1 MPKRS
6 IDFTRHDIGKTIASE
21 KFLNTMDG
29 FWFAL
34 KPNVIINS
42 FDFVTVENLFE
53 SKSIGIVKE
62 LQSVAEH
69 DYYNNYY
76 YDYYSKSTNTKEQL
90 KQNEEEDKEKEKAI
104 EIEKN
109 ELFSKMQLKGIVLAK
124 VAIMANTKVKI
135 QGSKENKTI
144 NFPVGVDKT
153 VRFATED
160 EILFALGIPQMVNPI
175 PAGIIET
182 SNGLE
187 IPISLGLSYLAGADT
202 AHVNASGISG
212 NKKSTYILFL
222 LQSAYQT
229 LRRMNQNVSLIIFNT
244 KEQDLLHIDKKEKNI
259 KKRTER
265 LFDVLDLD
273 IEPFENV
280 TYFLPRGKDGKPNS
294 IHIPKNYKTYSYELK
309 DVYDRLELLFS
320 EPYDLH
326 HDFLSI
332 MNYIYESWPLKSRVR
347 KKNITT
353 WSDLTEYKEY
363 PEAIVSN
370 KSSILYFLGRLQR
383 FRKSPMFVEKQK
395 TSTYLGNEIK
405 KIKAGEVFVIDVATI
420 SSFEVQSFVV
430 GDVMKSIDEMYSSR
444 YYNIEDDNSNT
455 NSNKIDIDRNKKNN
469 IQKDQKIHYLLVFID
484 EINRFIPRKP
494 HDERMS
500 SVSEQIMRTVIAGR
514 TRGTILFSAQQF
526 KSATDYKLQENTDL
540 HITAK
545 LGLSEL
551 STHPYSMLDENTK
564 MNIARLNK
572 GELVM
577 IHPAFRHPIKIGFP
591 KATYK
596 EPK

>member
-1 MPKRS
+1 MSYKIINPLNQE
-6 IDFTRHDIGKTIASE
+6 IGKTIASE

-34 KPNVIINS
+34 KPNVILNS
-42 FDFVTVENLFE
+42 FDFVTVDNLFD
-53 SKSIGIVKE
+53 SKTIGIVKE
-62 LQSVAEH
+62 LQAVAEH
-69 DYYNNYY
+69 DYYNYFS
-76 YDYYSKSTNTKEQL
+76 DYYTISITKEQL
-90 KQNEEEDKEKEKAI
+90 KQEGKEKEG
-104 EIEKN
+104 EGEGEGEKKQ
-109 ELFSKMQLKGIVLAK
+109 LSKMQLKGIVLAK
-124 VAIMANTKVKI
+124 VAIMANTEVKV

-144 NFPVGVDKT
+144 NFPVGVGKT
-153 VRFATED
+153 VRFANED
-160 EILFALGIPQMVNPI
+160 EILFALGIPQMVDPI

-182 SNGLE
+182 TNGLE

-212 NKKSTYILFL
+212 NRKSTYILFL

-229 LRRMNQNVSLIIFNT
+229 LKRLNQNVSLIIFNT
-244 KEQDLLHIDKKEKNI
+244 KEQDLLHIDQKEKYVQ
-259 KKRTER
+259 KRTER

-294 IHIPKNYKTYSYELK
+294 IHVPQNYKTYSYELK

-332 MNYIYESWPLKSRVR
+332 MNYIYESWPLKSNNG
-347 KKNITT
+347 KEIYT
-353 WSDLTEYKEY
+353 WTDLTEFREY

-370 KSSILYFLGRLQR
+370 KSSLLYFLGRLQR
-383 FRKSPMFVEKQK
+383 FRKSPMFIDKKK

-420 SSFEVQSFVV
+420 SSFEVQAFVV

-444 YYNIEDDNSNT
+444 YYDLDDN
-455 NSNKIDIDRNKKNN
+455 NSNNINKDSDENN
-469 IQKDQKIHYLLVFID
+469 VQNGQKLHYLLVFVD
-484 EINRFIPRKP
+484 EINRYIPKSQNGK
-494 HDERMS
+494 MS

-526 KSATDYKLQENTDL
+526 KSATDSRLQENTDL

-551 STHPYSMLDENTK
+551 STDPYSMLDESTK
-564 MNIARLNK
+564 MNVARLNK

-577 IHPAFRHPIKIGFP
+577 IHSAFRHPIKIGFP

>member
-1 MPKRS
+1 MSYKTINPL
-6 IDFTRHDIGKTIASE
+6 HQEIGKTIAFE

-34 KPNVIINS
+34 NPNVIINS
-42 FDFVTVENLFE
+42 FDFITVDNLFD
-53 SKSIGIVKE
+53 SKTIGIVKE
-62 LQSVAEH
+62 LQAVDEH
-69 DYYNNYY
+69 DYHNYLSEY
-76 YDYYSKSTNTKEQL
+76 YKISTTKEQL
-90 KQNEEEDKEKEKAI
+90 KHKNKDKEG
-104 EIEKN
+104 EKN
-109 ELFSKMQLKGIVLAK
+109 EQLSKRQSNGVVLAK
-124 VAIMANTKVKI
+124 VAIMANTEVKV
-135 QGSKENKTI
+135 QGYKEEISI
-144 NFPVGVDKT
+144 NFPVGVGKT
-153 VRFATED
+153 VRFATEE
-160 EILFALGIPQMVNPI
+160 EIIFALGMPQMENPI

-182 SNGLE
+182 TNGLE
-187 IPISLGLSYLAGADT
+187 VPITLDITYLAGADT

-212 NKKSTYILFL
+212 NRKSSYILFL
-222 LQSAYQT
+222 LQSSYQT
-229 LRRMNQNVSLIIFNT
+229 LKRMNQNVVLIIFNT
-244 KEQDLLHIDKKEKNI
+244 KEQDLLYIDQKEKNI

-326 HDFLSI
+326 HDFSSI
-332 MNYIYESWPLKSRVR
+332 MNYISEYWPLKS
-347 KKNITT
+347 NIGNDVSS
-353 WSDLTEYKEY
+353 WTELIEFKDY
-363 PEAIVSN
+363 PEAIVSK
-370 KSSILYFLGRLQR
+370 KSSLLFFLGRLQR
-383 FRKSPMFVEKQK
+383 FRKSSMFIDKKK

-405 KIKAGEVFVIDVATI
+405 NIKAGEVFVIDVATI
-420 SSFEVQSFVV
+420 SSFEEQAFVV
-430 GDVMKSIDEMYSSR
+430 GDVMKSIDEMYSAR
-444 YYNIEDDNSNT
+444 YYNLKDDNSNNT
-455 NSNKIDIDRNKKNN
+455 NTESYKNN
-469 IQKDQKIHYLLVFID
+469 VQKEQKLDYILVFVD
-484 EINRFIPRKP
+484 EINRFIPKSQNGN
-494 HDERMS
+494 MN

-526 KSATDYKLQENTDL
+526 KSATDYRLQENTDL

-551 STHPYSMLDENTK
+551 STEPYSMLDESTK
-564 MNIARLNK
+564 MNIVRLNK

-577 IHPAFRHPIKIGFP
+577 IHSAFRHPIKIGFP
-591 KATYK
+591 KATFK

>member
-1 MPKRS
+1 MSYKIINPL
-6 IDFTRHDIGKTIASE
+6 HQEIGKTIASE

-42 FDFVTVENLFE
+42 FDFVTVNNLFD
-53 SKSIGIVKE
+53 SKTIGIVKE
-62 LQSVAEH
+62 LQAVAEH
-69 DYYNNYY
+69 DYYNYFSDNYTI
-76 YDYYSKSTNTKEQL
+76 SRTQEQIKKEGEKEKEQL
-90 KQNEEEDKEKEKAI
+90 
-104 EIEKN
+104 
-109 ELFSKMQLKGIVLAK
+109 SKMQLKGIVLAK
-124 VAIMANTKVKI
+124 VAIMANTEVKV

-144 NFPVGVDKT
+144 NFPVGVGKT
-153 VRFATED
+153 VRFANED
-160 EILFALGIPQMVNPI
+160 EILFALGIPQMVEPI

-182 SNGLE
+182 TNGLE
-187 IPISLGLSYLAGADT
+187 IPISLGISYLAGADT

-212 NKKSTYILFL
+212 NRKSTYILFL

-229 LRRMNQNVSLIIFNT
+229 LKRLNQNVSLIIFNT
-244 KEQDLLHIDKKEKNI
+244 KEQDLLHIDQKEKYVQ
-259 KKRTER
+259 KRTER

-294 IHIPKNYKTYSYELK
+294 IHVPQNYKTYSYELK

-332 MNYIYESWPLKSRVR
+332 MNYIYESWPLKSN
-347 KKNITT
+347 KGKDIST
-353 WSDLTEYKEY
+353 WTDLTEFKEY
-363 PEAIVSN
+363 PESIVSN
-370 KSSILYFLGRLQR
+370 KSSLLYFLGRLQR
-383 FRKSPMFVEKQK
+383 FRKSPMFIDKKK

-420 SSFEVQSFVV
+420 SSFEVQAFVV

-444 YYNIEDDNSNT
+444 YYNLDNNSN
-455 NSNKIDIDRNKKNN
+455 NSKTEGDKNN
-469 IQKDQKIHYLLVFID
+469 VQNDQKLHYLLVFVD
-484 EINRFIPRKP
+484 EINRYIPKSP
-494 HDERMS
+494 NGKMS

-526 KSATDYKLQENTDL
+526 KSATDSRLQENTDL

-551 STHPYSMLDENTK
+551 STEPYSMLDESTK
-564 MNIARLNK
+564 MNISRLNK

-577 IHPAFRHPIKIGFP
+577 IHSAFRHPIKIGFP